1 MRTEPKYFLLSLGI
15 SSLILASLYLLT
27 YYAATHQDSSFA
39 IVGYV
44 TAFFLS
50 FPVFIFYGAD
60 GNPPAVA
67 MAFAA
72 LLELLFISVPVFL
85 ALLVWRSSR

>member
-1 MRTEPKYFLLSLGI
+1 MRTEPKYFLLSLFI
-15 SSLILASLYLLT
+15 SSLVLASLYLFT
-27 YYAATHQDSSFA
+27 YYAAAHQDSSFA

-67 MAFAA
+67 
-72 LLELLFISVPVFL
+72 LLIAVLIELLFISVPVYV
-85 ALLVWRSSR
+85 ALLVWRSYR